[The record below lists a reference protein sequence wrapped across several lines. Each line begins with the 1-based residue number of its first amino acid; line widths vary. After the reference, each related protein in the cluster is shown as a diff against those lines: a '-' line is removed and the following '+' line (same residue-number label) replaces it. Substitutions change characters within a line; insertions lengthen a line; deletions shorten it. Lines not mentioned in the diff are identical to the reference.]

1 MGDFAILVRRFLVVA
16 ALMYWQGGFVFYAAI
31 VVPIGNE
38 VLGSPERQ
46 AAITRQVAQQ
56 INWSGAVALIV
67 FAWDLAATRT
77 RSWLRSIR
85 IANWLGMG
93 ACLIVLALVYHHL
106 DRLFHGEEA
115 FLDDH
120 STFRP
125 WHRAYL
131 WVSTAQFVFTF
142 LFTIAT
148 LIAWRGSDRNSAD
161 SSLRAANDGS

>member
-1 MGDFAILVRRFLVVA
+1 MRDFAILVRRFLVVA

-56 INWSGAVALIV
+56 INWSGAIALIV
-67 FAWDLAATRT
+67 FAWDLIATRP
-77 RSWLRSIR
+77 RHLLRRIR
-85 IANWLGMG
+85 VANWLGMG
-93 ACLIVLALVYHHL
+93 VCLIVLSLVYRHL

-131 WVSTAQFVFTF
+131 WVSTAQFVFTC
-142 LFTIAT
+142 LFTITT
-148 LIAWRGSDRNSAD
+148 LIAWRRLDRNSIG
-161 SSLRAANDGS
+161 SSLRAGNDGP